1 MVRSYVQTPEN
12 WDRITRT
19 IVYNKEECLQSMVCA
34 GKCLFLDTC
43 TIMQYENLSTDS
55 KFYQYI
61 SDTYDMVLVTRTIL
75 MELTSEDKYMKEIH
89 ILFLERVHETKR
101 LYLFDEEWSY
111 DYLKIAYDKTDKE
124 FNQTLQSAIRFAIS
138 SYTNIIKDFMS
149 KEKCIKYFNER
160 HSDELYTDFFT
171 NIRDNK
177 QTGDSMGEELIAIT
191 AILLSSVPE
200 SSECK
205 FELVSN
211 DRQSYMMMRS
221 TKQHIRDKYGW
232 DAFNCKTTC
241 SLGFLMFKNQY
252 LELQELRDFTAV
264 SYHDCNAKFF
274 GVGCN
279 DIECK
284 QYTLTLDEYI
294 NTLNNDKTFK
304 VIF

>member
-12 WDRITRT
+12 WDRITRI

-89 ILFLERVHETKR
+89 ILFLERVHEAKT

-124 FNQTLQSAIRFAIS
+124 FNQTLQSAIKFAIS
-138 SYTNIIKDFMS
+138 SYTNIIKDYMS
-149 KEKCIKYFNER
+149 KENCIKYFNER
-160 HSDELYTDFFT
+160 HPDELYTDFFT

-177 QTGDSMGEELIAIT
+177 ETGDSMGEELIAIT

-211 DRQSYMMMRS
+211 DRNSYMMMRA
-221 TKQHIRDKYGW
+221 TKRHIRNKYGW
-232 DAFNCKTTC
+232 DAFNLKQHVV
-241 SLGFLMFKNQY
+241 LGF
-252 LELQELRDFTAV
+252 
-264 SYHDCNAKFF
+264 
-274 GVGCN
+274 
-279 DIECK
+279 
-284 QYTLTLDEYI
+284 
-294 NTLNNDKTFK
+294 
-304 VIF
+304 